1 MNIEINFL
9 DSFPS
14 IEKLTKD
21 NELYILIKNDKY
33 NLKKLIES
41 NQTIFLNNIENE
53 ILLKLLIKEKI
64 ILGIN
69 VFNANKF
76 KELFL
81 IDAKPIFQWLDFKQ
95 EKNNFKNKNNL
106 NYFLY
111 EYIRLKIKI
120 TPVSAS
126 TQVNLNSNSTY
137 DEKINN
143 VSMNNNTIN
152 NNKNSRTKFDKSFDI
167 NSKAI
172 TTKNDLFKK
181 KILKKKNNKIS
192 LHLLPGGVKNGN
204 FNSTRNIS
212 YFNKTTKNKNMN
224 NSLSSKQNITSE
236 TYYTNRNY
244 YNKGSKI
251 LKPLTKID
259 DYTNNY
265 NKFNRKNKEE
275 LKLERNKLSLYGD
288 ELLLN
293 EKDEFLYNKEY
304 NKNLNKADSMRIL
317 KNDKYNTYNNYIQ
330 FDDKMKKYNEG
341 INKTKIVLSKDN
353 DNTNDNSNTF
363 NISNNNSCQNE
374 IDQFNILKNDFDLF
388 YSQKFIKNIKDDV
401 ISFEFNLF
409 LQKSISILSSYHN
422 IALLLFFENNFIIK
436 KLNHYRNNIK
446 ILKKK
451 INKLSLLKEDI
462 EFKLK
467 NCQDLKES
475 KSIYLEGI
483 KSENN
488 FQKKILQKVFITNKD
503 KETMNAII
511 NIIKPKIKLL
521 KNENINLLK
530 DTINE
535 ELLNGNIN
543 NQKITTIDS
552 NDDKLNQ
559 LSTRNIK
566 YKSINKDN
574 LNQSYK
580 SKKLNKTPSQDK
592 KMKKIK
598 HNHSYK
604 INPNAKNINTKI
616 LNKNTNI
623 KKNEKTILSKYKLT
637 KYKTNNI
644 TPKEFRFKI
653 QYKK

>member
-21 NELYILIKNDKY
+21 NELYILIKNEKY

-81 IDAKPIFQWLDFKQ
+81 IDVKPIFQWLDFKQ
-95 EKNNFKNKNNL
+95 EKNNFINKNNL

-120 TPVSAS
+120 TPLSSS
-126 TQVNLNSNSTY
+126 TPVNLNSNSTY

-143 VSMNNNTIN
+143 ASMNNNTFN
-152 NNKNSRTKFDKSFDI
+152 NNKKSRKKFEKSFDI

-172 TTKNDLFKK
+172 TTKNDLFKN
-181 KILKKKNNKIS
+181 KIFKKKKNKIS
-192 LHLLPGGVKNGN
+192 LNLLSGGVKNAK

-212 YFNKTTKNKNMN
+212 YLNKTTKIKNMN

-244 YNKGSKI
+244 NKQSKL

-259 DYTNNY
+259 GYTNNY
-265 NKFNRKNKEE
+265 NKFNKKNKEE
-275 LKLERNKLSLYGD
+275 VKLERNKLSLYGE

-304 NKNLNKADSMRIL
+304 NKNMNKADSIYIM

-330 FDDKMKKYNEG
+330 SDDKMKTYNEG
-341 INKTKIVLSKDN
+341 INKAKILLYKDN
-353 DNTNDNSNTF
+353 DYTNDNTNTF

-374 IDQFNILKNDFDLF
+374 IDQFNIIKNDFDLF
-388 YSQKFIKNIKDDV
+388 YSQKFIKNIKNDV
-401 ISFEFNLF
+401 IFFEFNLF
-409 LQKSISILSSYHN
+409 LQKSISMLSSYHN
-422 IALLLFFENNFIIK
+422 IALLLFFENNFIIR

-467 NCQDLKES
+467 NFQDLKES
-475 KSIYLEGI
+475 KSIFIEGI
-483 KSENN
+483 KTENN

-503 KETMNAII
+503 KEILNAII
-511 NIIKPKIKLL
+511 NIVKPKLKLL
-521 KNENINLLK
+521 KYKNINLLK

-535 ELLNGNIN
+535 EPLNDNIN
-543 NQKITTIDS
+543 NKKNKSIEI
-552 NDDKLNQ
+552 NDDKLTYNMK
-559 LSTRNIK
+559 N
-566 YKSINKDN
+566 KSINKEN

-580 SKKLNKTPSQDK
+580 SKKINKTPNQDK
-592 KMKKIK
+592 KMNKIK
-598 HNHSYK
+598 YNHSYK
-604 INPNAKNINTKI
+604 INPNSKNINTKI
-616 LNKNTNI
+616 LNRNANI
-623 KKNEKTILSKYKLT
+623 KKYENAILSKYKLT

-644 TPKEFRFKI
+644 TPKEFCFKI

>member
-21 NELYILIKNDKY
+21 NELYILIKNEKY

-64 ILGIN
+64 ILGIKI
-69 VFNANKF
+69 FNENKF

-81 IDAKPIFQWLDFKQ
+81 IDVKPIFQWLDFKQ
-95 EKNNFKNKNNL
+95 EKNNFNNKNNL

-126 TQVNLNSNSTY
+126 TPVNLNSNSTY

-143 VSMNNNTIN
+143 ASMNNNTFN
-152 NNKNSRTKFDKSFDI
+152 NNKNSRNKFEKSFDI

-172 TTKNDLFKK
+172 TTKNDLFKN
-181 KILKKKNNKIS
+181 KIFKKKKNKIS
-192 LHLLPGGVKNGN
+192 LNLLSGGVKNAK

-212 YFNKTTKNKNMN
+212 YLNKTTKIKNMN

-236 TYYTNRNY
+236 TYYTNRNN
-244 YNKGSKI
+244 NKQSKL

-259 DYTNNY
+259 GYTNNY
-265 NKFNRKNKEE
+265 NKFNKKNKEE
-275 LKLERNKLSLYGD
+275 VKLERNKLSLYGE

-304 NKNLNKADSMRIL
+304 NKNMNKADSIYIM

-330 FDDKMKKYNEG
+330 SDDKMKTYNEG
-341 INKTKIVLSKDN
+341 INKPKILLSKDN
-353 DNTNDNSNTF
+353 DYTNDNSNTF

-388 YSQKFIKNIKDDV
+388 YSQKFIKNIKNDV
-401 ISFEFNLF
+401 IFFEFNLF

-422 IALLLFFENNFIIK
+422 IALLLFFENNFLIK
-436 KLNHYRNNIK
+436 KINHYRNNIK
-446 ILKKK
+446 VLKKK
-451 INKLSLLKEDI
+451 INKLSLLKEFI

-467 NCQDLKES
+467 NFQDLKES
-475 KSIYLEGI
+475 KSIFLEGI
-483 KSENN
+483 KTENN

-503 KETMNAII
+503 KEMLNAII
-511 NIIKPKIKLL
+511 NIVKPKLKLL
-521 KNENINLLK
+521 KYKNINLLK

-535 ELLNGNIN
+535 EPLNDNIN
-543 NQKITTIDS
+543 NKKNKSIEI
-552 NDDKLNQ
+552 NDDKITYNMK
-559 LSTRNIK
+559 N
-566 YKSINKDN
+566 KSINKEN

-580 SKKLNKTPSQDK
+580 SKKINKSPNQDK
-592 KMKKIK
+592 KMNKIK
-598 HNHSYK
+598 YNHSYK
-604 INPNAKNINTKI
+604 INPNSKNINTKI
-616 LNKNTNI
+616 LNRNANI
-623 KKNEKTILSKYKLT
+623 KKYENAILSKYKLT

-644 TPKEFRFKI
+644 TPKEFCFKI

>member
-21 NELYILIKNDKY
+21 NELYILIKNEKY

-81 IDAKPIFQWLDFKQ
+81 IDVKPIFQWLDFKQ
-95 EKNNFKNKNNL
+95 EKNNFSNKNNL

-143 VSMNNNTIN
+143 ASMNNNTFN
-152 NNKNSRTKFDKSFDI
+152 NNKNSRNKFEKSFDI

-172 TTKNDLFKK
+172 TTKNDLFKN
-181 KILKKKNNKIS
+181 KIFKKKKNKIS
-192 LHLLPGGVKNGN
+192 LNLFSGGVKNSK

-212 YFNKTTKNKNMN
+212 YLNKTTKIKNMN

-244 YNKGSKI
+244 NKQSKL

-259 DYTNNY
+259 GYTNNY
-265 NKFNRKNKEE
+265 NKFNKKNKEE
-275 LKLERNKLSLYGD
+275 VKLERNKLSLYGE

-304 NKNLNKADSMRIL
+304 NKNMNKADSTYIM

-330 FDDKMKKYNEG
+330 SDDKMKTYNEG
-341 INKTKIVLSKDN
+341 INKAKILLHKDN
-353 DNTNDNSNTF
+353 DYTNDNSNTF

-388 YSQKFIKNIKDDV
+388 YSQKFIKNIKNDV
-401 ISFEFNLF
+401 IFLEFNLF
-409 LQKSISILSSYHN
+409 LQKSISILSSFHN

-451 INKLSLLKEDI
+451 MNKLSLLKEDI

-467 NCQDLKES
+467 HFQDLKES
-475 KSIYLEGI
+475 KSIFLEGI
-483 KSENN
+483 KTENN

-503 KETMNAII
+503 KEILNAII
-511 NIIKPKIKLL
+511 NIVKPKLKLL
-521 KNENINLLK
+521 KYKNINLLK

-535 ELLNGNIN
+535 EPLNDNIN
-543 NQKITTIDS
+543 NKKNKSIEI
-552 NDDKLNQ
+552 NDDKLTYNMK
-559 LSTRNIK
+559 N
-566 YKSINKDN
+566 KSINKEN

-580 SKKLNKTPSQDK
+580 SKKINKTPNQDK
-592 KMKKIK
+592 KMNKIK
-598 HNHSYK
+598 YNHSYK
-604 INPNAKNINTKI
+604 INPNSKNINTKI
-616 LNKNTNI
+616 LNRNANI
-623 KKNEKTILSKYKLT
+623 KKYENAILSKYKLT

-644 TPKEFRFKI
+644 TPKEFCFKI

>member
-21 NELYILIKNDKY
+21 NELYILIKNEKY

-81 IDAKPIFQWLDFKQ
+81 IDVKPIFQWLDFKQ
-95 EKNNFKNKNNL
+95 EKNNFINKNNL

-120 TPVSAS
+120 TPLSSS
-126 TQVNLNSNSTY
+126 TPVNLNSNSTY

-143 VSMNNNTIN
+143 ASMNNNTFN
-152 NNKNSRTKFDKSFDI
+152 NNKNSRNKFEKSFDI

-172 TTKNDLFKK
+172 TTKNDLFKN
-181 KILKKKNNKIS
+181 KIFKKKKNKIS
-192 LHLLPGGVKNGN
+192 LNLLSGGVKNAK

-212 YFNKTTKNKNMN
+212 YLNKTTKIKNMN

-244 YNKGSKI
+244 NKQSKL

-259 DYTNNY
+259 GYTNNY
-265 NKFNRKNKEE
+265 NKFNKKNKEE
-275 LKLERNKLSLYGD
+275 VKLERNKLSLYGE

-304 NKNLNKADSMRIL
+304 NKNMNKADSIYIM

-330 FDDKMKKYNEG
+330 SDDKMKTYNEG
-341 INKTKIVLSKDN
+341 INKAKILLHKDN
-353 DNTNDNSNTF
+353 DYTNDNTNTF

-388 YSQKFIKNIKDDV
+388 YSQKFIKNIKNDV
-401 ISFEFNLF
+401 IFFEFNLF

-467 NCQDLKES
+467 NFQDLKES
-475 KSIYLEGI
+475 KSIFLEGI
-483 KSENN
+483 KTENN

-503 KETMNAII
+503 KEILNAII
-511 NIIKPKIKLL
+511 NIVKPKLKLL
-521 KNENINLLK
+521 KYKNINLLK

-535 ELLNGNIN
+535 EPLNDNIN
-543 NQKITTIDS
+543 NKKNKSIEI
-552 NDDKLNQ
+552 NDDKLTYNMK
-559 LSTRNIK
+559 N
-566 YKSINKDN
+566 KSINKEN

-580 SKKLNKTPSQDK
+580 SKKINKTPNQDK
-592 KMKKIK
+592 KMNKIK
-598 HNHSYK
+598 YNHSYK
-604 INPNAKNINTKI
+604 INPNSKNINTKI
-616 LNKNTNI
+616 LNRNANI
-623 KKNEKTILSKYKLT
+623 KKYENAILSKYKLT

-644 TPKEFRFKI
+644 TPKEFCFKI

>member
-21 NELYILIKNDKY
+21 NELYILIKNEKY

-81 IDAKPIFQWLDFKQ
+81 IDVKPIFQWLDFKQ
-95 EKNNFKNKNNL
+95 EKNNFNNKNNL

-126 TQVNLNSNSTY
+126 TPVNLNSNSTY

-143 VSMNNNTIN
+143 ASMNNNTFN
-152 NNKNSRTKFDKSFDI
+152 NNKNSRNKFEKSFDI

-172 TTKNDLFKK
+172 TTKNDLFKN
-181 KILKKKNNKIS
+181 KIFKKKKNKIS
-192 LHLLPGGVKNGN
+192 LNLLSGGVKNAK

-212 YFNKTTKNKNMN
+212 YLNKTTKIKNMN

-244 YNKGSKI
+244 NKQSKL

-259 DYTNNY
+259 GYTNNY
-265 NKFNRKNKEE
+265 NKFNKKNKEE
-275 LKLERNKLSLYGD
+275 VKLERNKLSLYGE

-304 NKNLNKADSMRIL
+304 NKNMNKADSIYIM

-330 FDDKMKKYNEG
+330 SDDKMKTYNEG
-341 INKTKIVLSKDN
+341 INKAKILLYKDN
-353 DNTNDNSNTF
+353 DYTNDNTNTF

-388 YSQKFIKNIKDDV
+388 YSQKFIKNIKNDV
-401 ISFEFNLF
+401 IFFEFNLF
-409 LQKSISILSSYHN
+409 LQKSISILSCYHN

-467 NCQDLKES
+467 NFQDLKES
-475 KSIYLEGI
+475 KSMFLEGI
-483 KSENN
+483 KTENN

-503 KETMNAII
+503 KEMLNAII
-511 NIIKPKIKLL
+511 NIIKPKLKLL
-521 KNENINLLK
+521 KYKNINLLK

-535 ELLNGNIN
+535 EPLNDNIN
-543 NQKITTIDS
+543 NKKNKSIEI
-552 NDDKLNQ
+552 NDDKITYNMK
-559 LSTRNIK
+559 N
-566 YKSINKDN
+566 KSINKEN

-580 SKKLNKTPSQDK
+580 SKKINKTPNQDK
-592 KMKKIK
+592 KMNKIK
-598 HNHSYK
+598 YNHSYK
-604 INPNAKNINTKI
+604 INPNSKNINTKI
-616 LNKNTNI
+616 FNRNANI
-623 KKNEKTILSKYKLT
+623 KKYENSILSKYKLT

-644 TPKEFRFKI
+644 TPKEFCFKI